1 MPFLKGSDIL
11 GTMNKGHIEFKPY
24 TPMDIQT
31 VFELQVTA
39 EKMYNALKVVLE
51 SGKLK
56 CLFEVNDKMAYDQ
69 VKQAVEDYEYK
80 LFHI

>member
-1 MPFLKGSDIL
+1 
-11 GTMNKGHIEFKPY
+11 MNKGHIDFKPY
-24 TPMDIQT
+24 TPMDVQT

-39 EKMYNALKVVLE
+39 EKMYDALKVVLE

-69 VKQAVEDYEYK
+69 AKQAVQSYEDN
-80 LFHI
+80 LFHL

>member
-1 MPFLKGSDIL
+1 
-11 GTMNKGHIEFKPY
+11 
-24 TPMDIQT
+24 MDGQT

-51 SGKLK
+51 SEKLK
-56 CLFEVNDKMAYDQ
+56 CLLEVNDQKAYEQ
-69 VKQAVEDYEYK
+69 AKLAVEDYEYK

>member
-1 MPFLKGSDIL
+1 
-11 GTMNKGHIEFKPY
+11 MNKGHIEFKPY
-24 TPMDIQT
+24 TPMGTQT
-31 VFELQVTA
+31 VFELQVSA

-69 VKQAVEDYEYK
+69 AKQAIQSYEDN

>member
-1 MPFLKGSDIL
+1 MPFFKGTDIL
-11 GTMNKGHIEFKPY
+11 RTMNKGHIDFKPY
-24 TPMDIQT
+24 TPMHPSAA
-31 VFELQVTA
+31 FELQVSA
-39 EKMYNALKVVLE
+39 EKMYDALKVVLE

-69 VKQAVEDYEYK
+69 CKNAIQSYEDN

>member
-24 TPMDIQT
+24 TPMDVQT

-39 EKMYNALKVVLE
+39 EKMYDALKVVLE
-51 SGKLK
+51 SEKLK
-56 CLFEVNDKMAYDQ
+56 CLLEVNDKMAYEQ
-69 VKQAVEDYEYK
+69 AKLAVEDYEYK

>member
-1 MPFLKGSDIL
+1 
-11 GTMNKGHIEFKPY
+11 MNKGHIEFKPY

-51 SGKLK
+51 SEKLK
-56 CLFEVNDKMAYDQ
+56 SLFEVNDKMAYEQ
-69 VKQAVEDYEYK
+69 VKKAVEDYEYK